1 MLCVTCFNPPL
12 KRHKKKKVGF
22 YIHLLCIWW
31 QTLFAKR
38 KRQED
43 LPESLDNFRGLPKSN
58 LTHGAKHR
66 IFAPWGH
73 CKLGTQTKKFP
84 KWLWKISAIV
94 ISGPLFDLTQKML
107 SNHVS
112 NHFLLKTWDIRE
124 AKPTFGGFYNV
135 DKSCSH
141 RMKLAKGFL
150 LATNARQQQEVPSG
164 TAAHP
169 GHRTPLPGWLL

>member
-1 MLCVTCFNPPL
+1 M
-12 KRHKKKKVGF
+12 GF

-31 QTLFAKR
+31 QTLFTKR

-43 LPESLDNFRGLPKSN
+43 LPESPDNFRGLPMSN
-58 LTHGAKHR
+58 LTHANGAKHR
-66 IFAPWGH
+66 IFAPWRH
-73 CKLGTQTKKFP
+73 CNLGTQTKKYP

-141 RMKLAKGFL
+141 CMKLAKGFSV
-150 LATNARQQQEVPSG
+150 ATNARQQQEVPSG

-169 GHRTPLPGWLL
+169 GHHTHYQGGCFK